1 MSNSKRDLSLS
12 PRVENTREAQHIMVV
27 NFDLTEI
34 KDHFE
39 QNLTAINNQFEV
51 ASSLESNG
59 KIDDQK
65 NIYRSQIVFL

>member
-34 KDHFE
+34 KDHF
-39 QNLTAINNQFEV
+39 IC
-51 ASSLESNG
+51 
-59 KIDDQK
+59 
-65 NIYRSQIVFL
+65 R